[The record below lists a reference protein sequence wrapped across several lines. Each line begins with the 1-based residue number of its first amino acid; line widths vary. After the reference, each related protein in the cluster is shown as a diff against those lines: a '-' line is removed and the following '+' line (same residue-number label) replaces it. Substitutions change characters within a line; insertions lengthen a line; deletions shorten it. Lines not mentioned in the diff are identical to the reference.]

1 LGELVFVGLGLYDEM
16 DISLRGLDEVKTADY
31 VFAEL
36 YTSLMSGL
44 DIGKLASLTGKE
56 VVLVSRRM
64 LEEDNG
70 EEITSAVQRG
80 KAVLLVPGDPLIA
93 TTHVELRIRAER
105 TGIKTRVIHGASIV
119 SAAVALSG
127 LQNYKFG
134 KSVTIPFSKDGTA
147 SETPC
152 IVIKENVESGLHT
165 FCFLDIKAEEKRY
178 MTIKEALETLLK
190 IEEGK
195 RMIDRSIKLVYDEQ
209 DNPSC
214 PFCGRSFRKRY
225 DVVNPGRSTLL
236 GKQYGTKQ
244 LLGIFAAY
252 NALRHATACKRKSD
266 RREIDL
272 CEGRIL
278 TRSSEIRNLKKRL
291 AAISSETAVIK
302 HQLQCLRSSK
312 SHLER
317 RFKQLEEADQ

>member
-1 LGELVFVGLGLYDEM
+1 LGELVFVGLGLHDEM
-16 DISLRGLDEVKTADY
+16 DISLRGLDEVKMADY

-70 EEITSAVQRG
+70 EEITSAAQRG

-134 KSVTIPFSKDGTA
+134 KSVTIPFSEDGPA

-152 IVIKENVESGLHT
+152 IVIRENVESGLHT

-178 MTIKEALETLLK
+178 MTIKEALEILLK

-195 RMIDRSIKLVYDEQ
+195 RDSAVIRDRIAVGVARAGSERPAVKADSLERLLSHEFGDPPHTLIFPGKLHFMEAEALIVLAGAPKSVRKLVD
-209 DNPSC
+209 
-214 PFCGRSFRKRY
+214 
-225 DVVNPGRSTLL
+225 
-236 GKQYGTKQ
+236 
-244 LLGIFAAY
+244 
-252 NALRHATACKRKSD
+252 
-266 RREIDL
+266 
-272 CEGRIL
+272 
-278 TRSSEIRNLKKRL
+278 
-291 AAISSETAVIK
+291 
-302 HQLQCLRSSK
+302 
-312 SHLER
+312 
-317 RFKQLEEADQ
+317 